1 MADLYENPMGLMG
14 FEFIEFAS
22 PTPGTLE
29 PIFEIMGF
37 TKVAT
42 HRSKNVH
49 LYRQGEINLI
59 LNNEPNSIAYNRA
72 LELGAQPIHIET
84 GPMELNLPAIKGIGG
99 APLYLID
106 RFGEG
111 SSIYDID
118 FVYLEGV
125 ERNPV
130 GAGLKVIDHLT
141 HNVYRGRMAYW
152 ANFYEKLFNFQ
163 SSKGAGQIEEFLMQ
177 FNGEGIQHVAFLTDD
192 LVKTWDALKKIGMR
206 FMTAPPDTYYEML
219 EGRLPNHGEPVDQLQ
234 ARGILLDGSS
244 RKGDDGFG
252 EGNFKALFESIE
264 RDQPDRDCTR
274 PGFLLPGRN
283 IGTQVVAC
291 GQERNSPQA
300 LLIIAHTGSPPPGLN
315 QAAAVND
322 EPAISPLAPTAPS
335 PLSPATVARVTFS
348 SNVEWSSAQGELTAA
363 GGNSFFEF
371 NNLEEMNAWL
381 KEVATDPDKLDV
393 FAGHF
398 SRNAP
403 ADQTKRVKDT
413 MTRFAAGDINA
424 VVGPFGYEKGDI
436 FNRLDKH
443 PSVPP
448 VPVNGLTGTYL
459 KVETRDG
466 RVTFAGT
473 RPDGETVL
481 YQYDAYGNFHG
492 GGNKGNFYFVKNGLN
507 NDQPLSP
514 VSREQYLKTVVSV
527 SLDNVGAN
535 DLWGLFDEFI
545 RQLKNPGSGIG
556 TALIALGV
564 PADVAQ
570 SIEKIVKNPVT
581 GTLLELNHGNRLG
594 KLFGATKSKAGF
606 RITGPSEG
614 GCRKRL

>member
-1 MADLYENPMGLMG
+1 
-14 FEFIEFAS
+14 
-22 PTPGTLE
+22 
-29 PIFEIMGF
+29 
-37 TKVAT
+37 
-42 HRSKNVH
+42 
-49 LYRQGEINLI
+49 
-59 LNNEPNSIAYNRA
+59 
-72 LELGAQPIHIET
+72 
-84 GPMELNLPAIKGIGG
+84 
-99 APLYLID
+99 
-106 RFGEG
+106 
-111 SSIYDID
+111 
-118 FVYLEGV
+118 
-125 ERNPV
+125 
-130 GAGLKVIDHLT
+130 
-141 HNVYRGRMAYW
+141 
-152 ANFYEKLFNFQ
+152 
-163 SSKGAGQIEEFLMQ
+163 
-177 FNGEGIQHVAFLTDD
+177 
-192 LVKTWDALKKIGMR
+192 
-206 FMTAPPDTYYEML
+206 MTVL
-219 EGRLPNHGEPVDQLQ
+219 
-234 ARGILLDGSS
+234 
-244 RKGDDGFG
+244 
-252 EGNFKALFESIE
+252 
-264 RDQPDRDCTR
+264 
-274 PGFLLPGRN
+274 
-283 IGTQVVAC
+283 
-291 GQERNSPQA
+291 
-300 LLIIAHTGSPPPGLN
+300 AHTGSPPPGLN

-363 GGNSFFEF
+363 GVELANAVLAPGTSSTVGAQVCTFAVDGIQSSDILVVKRVPASETGMNVLLYIPDVEGNSFFEF
-371 NNLEEMNAWL
+371 NNLGEMNAWL

-393 FAGHF
+393 FVGHF

-403 ADQTKRVKDT
+403 ADQTKQVKDT
-413 MTRFAAGDINA
+413 RTRFAAGDINA

-443 PSVPP
+443 TSVPP

-564 PADVAQ
+564 PEDVAQ

-594 KLFGATKSKAGF
+594 KLFGVEKAQMDAALTQIGDEIQGRIPYYGAIRGGLSQTAVMLEMAAKKSAV
-606 RITGPSEG
+606 RPSADAPNA
-614 GCRKRL
+614 

>member
-1 MADLYENPMGLMG
+1 
-14 FEFIEFAS
+14 
-22 PTPGTLE
+22 
-29 PIFEIMGF
+29 
-37 TKVAT
+37 
-42 HRSKNVH
+42 
-49 LYRQGEINLI
+49 
-59 LNNEPNSIAYNRA
+59 
-72 LELGAQPIHIET
+72 
-84 GPMELNLPAIKGIGG
+84 
-99 APLYLID
+99 
-106 RFGEG
+106 
-111 SSIYDID
+111 
-118 FVYLEGV
+118 
-125 ERNPV
+125 
-130 GAGLKVIDHLT
+130 
-141 HNVYRGRMAYW
+141 
-152 ANFYEKLFNFQ
+152 
-163 SSKGAGQIEEFLMQ
+163 
-177 FNGEGIQHVAFLTDD
+177 
-192 LVKTWDALKKIGMR
+192 
-206 FMTAPPDTYYEML
+206 MT
-219 EGRLPNHGEPVDQLQ
+219 V
-234 ARGILLDGSS
+234 
-244 RKGDDGFG
+244 
-252 EGNFKALFESIE
+252 
-264 RDQPDRDCTR
+264 
-274 PGFLLPGRN
+274 
-283 IGTQVVAC
+283 
-291 GQERNSPQA
+291 
-300 LLIIAHTGSPPPGLN
+300 IAHPGSPPPGLN

-322 EPAISPLAPTAPS
+322 EPAISPFAPTVPF

-363 GGNSFFEF
+363 GVELANAVLAPGTSSTVGAQVCTFAVDGIQSSDILVVKRVPASETGTNVLLYIPDVEGNSFFEF
-371 NNLEEMNAWL
+371 NNLGEMNAWL

-443 PSVPP
+443 TSVPP

-564 PADVAQ
+564 PEDVAQ

-581 GTLLELNHGNRLG
+581 GTLLELNQDNRLG
-594 KLFGATKSKAGF
+594 KLFGVEKAQMDAALTQIGDEIQG
-606 RITGPSEG
+606 RIPYYGAIRGGLSQTAVMLEMAAKKALSGLLLTHQMLEAFKHQHHHREPDRKIRQPFPRLDAFAQQQGHAEQQHRFYIAEQPEQAEGQQAAGDDVAHQRRRTDQAQHRDQGVQALVGVEHGKTLFAALHEPQCHRQHQRHIEPQPAEVVGLQAFAQYEVNRVADNHYQGCPGESAHLIQLVQHTSTGEEH
-614 GCRKRL
+614 RNLLQA